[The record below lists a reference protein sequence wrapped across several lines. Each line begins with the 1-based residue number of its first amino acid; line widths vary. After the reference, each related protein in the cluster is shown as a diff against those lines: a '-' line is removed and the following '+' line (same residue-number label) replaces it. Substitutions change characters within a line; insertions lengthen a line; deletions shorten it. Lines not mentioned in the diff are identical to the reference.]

1 LYGNAHDRH
10 LVDFCCFTLKKLII
24 LQVTIL
30 NQFHIFVIRAIL
42 GTVFAVILT
51 RFFYAQID
59 VFHVTGLAVFLVG
72 IAYLLDY
79 IRSRK
84 S

>member
-1 LYGNAHDRH
+1 MIPDFLRIH
-10 LVDFCCFTLKKLII
+10 LI
-24 LQVTIL
+24 LQVIIL

-42 GTVFAVILT
+42 GVIFAVILT
-51 RFFYAQID
+51 RFFYAQTD
-59 VFHVTGLAVFLVG
+59 VFHVSGLAIFLVG

-84 S
+84 

>member
-1 LYGNAHDRH
+1 MYGNAYDRH
-10 LVDFCCFTLKKLII
+10 LADFYCFTLKKLII
-24 LQVTIL
+24 LQVIIL

-42 GTVFAVILT
+42 GTVFAVFLT
-51 RFFYAQID
+51 RFFYAQTD
-59 VFHVTGLAVFLVG
+59 VFHVAGLAVFLVG

>member
-1 LYGNAHDRH
+1 M
-10 LVDFCCFTLKKLII
+10 
-24 LQVTIL
+24 

-51 RFFYAQID
+51 RFFYAQTD
-59 VFHVTGLAVFLVG
+59 VFHVACLTVFLVG

-84 S
+84 

>member
-1 LYGNAHDRH
+1 M
-10 LVDFCCFTLKKLII
+10 
-24 LQVTIL
+24 

-42 GTVFAVILT
+42 GLIFAVILT
-51 RFFYAQID
+51 RFFYAQTD
-59 VFHVTGLAVFLVG
+59 VFYVSGLTIFLVG

-84 S
+84 RE